1 MYSNVM
7 KEKLK
12 QIPLL
17 GPLVDALE
25 LIKLPGGNGFSFYD
39 LIQMYLLGIV
49 RGAFTARAGSVSF
62 SFFMALFPFL
72 LFVLNLIPFIPIANF
87 DSVLLEFIEALLPQD
102 THVFFTSIFHD
113 IQSKPRGGL
122 LSSVFVLSVF
132 LTANGVSAIFGSF
145 EESYHVKLTR
155 NFFKQYLI
163 AIGVSV
169 LLAFL
174 LLLAVA
180 VFVFFE
186 LYFLRNLSD
195 YIPGTF
201 NWIRTGQL
209 FFFIVLAYFSISTL
223 YFFGTVEGKI
233 TRFFSPG
240 AFLTTLL
247 LIASTYLFG
256 IYVDR
261 FSNYNQLYGS
271 IGALLLF
278 MLYTWINSILL
289 LLGFELNATLTRL
302 NKRSYLKNSEK

>member
-1 MYSNVM
+1 M

-155 NFFKQYLI
+155 NFFRQYLI

-247 LIASTYLFG
+247 LVASTYLFG

-302 NKRSYLKNSEK
+302 NKRSNLKNSKK

>member
-1 MYSNVM
+1 M

-155 NFFKQYLI
+155 NFFRQYLI

-174 LLLAVA
+174 LLFAVA

-247 LIASTYLFG
+247 LVASTYLFG

-302 NKRSYLKNSEK
+302 NKRSNLKNSEK

>member
-1 MYSNVM
+1 M
-7 KEKLK
+7 KEKLR

-155 NFFKQYLI
+155 NFFRQYLI

>member
-7 KEKLK
+7 KEKLR

-17 GPLVDALE
+17 GTLVDALE

-155 NFFKQYLI
+155 NFFRQYLI

-209 FFFIVLAYFSISTL
+209 FFFVVLAYFSISTL

-247 LIASTYLFG
+247 LIVSTYLFG

-289 LLGFELNATLTRL
+289 LLGFELNATLTSL
-302 NKRSYLKNSEK
+302 NKRSNLKNSEK

>member
-1 MYSNVM
+1 M
-7 KEKLK
+7 KEKLR

-289 LLGFELNATLTRL
+289 LLGFELNATLTSL
-302 NKRSYLKNSEK
+302 NKRSNLKNSEK

>member
-1 MYSNVM
+1 M

-155 NFFKQYLI
+155 NFFRQYLI

-174 LLLAVA
+174 LLFAVA

-302 NKRSYLKNSEK
+302 NKRSNLKNSEK